1 MKATTMLPKKPTL
14 PVIPNSELSR
24 NPPMIAPATPTRLEE
39 AARDLAVDE
48 RIAPVGGDDF
58 RNSRDRPRVDF
69 VVERKPGRDRG
80 EDSGSARLPGRDFDV
95 QLERWAREDESFGA
109 RQPARA
115 HGAQHHHAAKR
126 VAEGDDLPGGLAFHV
141 SDESRRV
148 IDPSRPR
155 VDVAPLPCAF
165 AVSAEVDRVGGHLE
179 PRHPA
184 GESLVPPA
192 VLAQAMHHR
201 ESDLCGRL
209 RPRSYCESGAIGR
222 VD

>member
-1 MKATTMLPKKPTL
+1 M
-14 PVIPNSELSR
+14 
-24 NPPMIAPATPTRLEE
+24 
-39 AARDLAVDE
+39 DE

-184 GESLVPPA
+184 GESLVSPA

-209 RPRSYCESGAIGR
+209 RPRSYCEPGAIGR